1 MFFRYKMYRYII
13 YGTGH
18 VLLCVSTTDWT
29 KSSRTP
35 RTQQEKGK
43 AMSHTSHE
51 HIDRCLF
58 FIRMYFYW
66 LIYSLETLRLSIAMS
81 SISRVVFIAVRR
93 VQQIIRCSNL
103 FNLYLKLNCTYIVTA
118 LSFHQCIRLSYEY
131 DESDRH
137 ISRNVWCRCYLL
149 LIV

>member
-1 MFFRYKMYRYII
+1 
-13 YGTGH
+13 
-18 VLLCVSTTDWT
+18 
-29 KSSRTP
+29 
-35 RTQQEKGK
+35 
-43 AMSHTSHE
+43 MSHTSHE

-103 FNLYLKLNCTYIVTA
+103 FNLSQTELYVHRHSVIISSMHSA
-118 LSFHQCIRLSYEY
+118 L
-131 DESDRH
+131 
-137 ISRNVWCRCYLL
+137 V
-149 LIV
+149 